1 MTVPHLDHP
10 NKQTFC
16 VANQTNITNYLQP
29 NRGRIQKEKRDE
41 VMFMVKFSSYVFAS
55 VLLSPFKRETAKNE
69 KKNDWGKCL
78 GLPHTVYGPANGAVT
93 LVNITTLS
101 IFSGVSLKQDPAY
114 IFHLQIT

>member
-1 MTVPHLDHP
+1 MTVPHLDYP

-69 KKNDWGKCL
+69 KKMTEGSASVCL
-78 GLPHTVYGPANGAVT
+78 
-93 LVNITTLS
+93 TLS
-101 IFSGVSLKQDPAY
+101 TALLMVLL
-114 IFHLQIT
+114 HL